1 MKDLNKH
8 EDVLSAFLSELKVV
22 SGCQE
27 EDIEVFKKIVLDIDQ
42 IDD

>member
-1 MKDLNKH
+1 MKDLTQH
-8 EDVLSAFLSELKVV
+8 EDALKAFLSELTVV

-27 EDIEVFKKIVLDIDQ
+27 EDIEAFKNFVLDIDK